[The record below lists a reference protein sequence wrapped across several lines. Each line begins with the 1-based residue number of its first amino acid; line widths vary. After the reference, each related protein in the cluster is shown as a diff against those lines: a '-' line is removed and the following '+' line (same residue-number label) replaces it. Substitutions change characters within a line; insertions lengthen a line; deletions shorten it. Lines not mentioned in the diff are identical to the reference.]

1 MSSAR
6 PDPVDG
12 GPPLNTVLP
21 DTADLDPVL
30 DELPPT
36 VLAEALRRAR
46 RERGGPRATGVTYQ
60 RAME

>member
-12 GPPLNTVLP
+12 GGPAVLP
-21 DTADLDPVL
+21 DPADLDPVL
-30 DELPPT
+30 DELPST

-46 RERGGPRATGVTYQ
+46 RERGAPRATGVTYQ
-60 RAME
+60 RALE